1 MIKGERIYCLGAG
14 RERMAYDIRI
24 TRHGML
30 PNKAIRVISID
41 RPRKMWRVNGF
52 TGSTPP
58 YYNFPH

>member
-1 MIKGERIYCLGAG
+1 
-14 RERMAYDIRI
+14 MAYDIRI